1 MADGKKKILVLGAS
15 GMLGSAMLR
24 VLAGDRMLEAY
35 GAVRSPGVIAQF
47 AETPRD
53 RFLVGTDV
61 LDEQGLVSLF
71 GKVRPDIV
79 VNCVG
84 LIKQLESASDPIL
97 AIQINA
103 LLPHRL
109 LSICRLAGARLVH
122 ISTDCV
128 FSGKK
133 GMYRESDPSD
143 ACDLYG
149 KSKYLGEIADAE
161 DAITLR
167 TSIIGHE
174 LGSHHGLLEWFLHAK
189 GTVMGFT
196 EAYFSGLPTVELA
209 RIVCDLVIPKPELHG
224 LYHVSVDRI
233 SKLDLLTLVSEI
245 YADNKEIV
253 PDPALKID
261 RSLNSDR
268 FRAATG
274 YRPPSWRDLV
284 TAMHD
289 FR

>member
-1 MADGKKKILVLGAS
+1 
-15 GMLGSAMLR
+15 MLGSAMLR
-24 VLAGDRMLEAY
+24 VLAADRSLDAY
-35 GAVRSPGVIAQF
+35 GSVRSAGVASRFPEAVRNCLV
-47 AETPRD
+47 
-53 RFLVGTDV
+53 VGTDV

-71 GKVRPDIV
+71 GKVRPDVV

-84 LIKQLESASDPIL
+84 LIKQLESAKDPIP
-97 AIQINA
+97 AIQVNA

-109 LSICRLAGARLVH
+109 LSVCRVAGARLIH

-128 FSGKK
+128 FDGQK
-133 GMYRESDPSD
+133 GSYREADSSN
-143 ACDLYG
+143 AYDLYG
-149 KSKYLGEIADAE
+149 RSKYLGEIADAE

-174 LGSHHGLLEWFLHAK
+174 LGSRNGLVEWFLHEQ
-189 GTVMGFT
+189 GTVKGFK

-209 RIVCDLVIPKPELHG
+209 HLVRDLVIPRADLHG

-233 SKLDLLTLVSEI
+233 SKFELLTLVSQS
-245 YADNKEIV
+245 YGVGKEIV
-253 PDPALKID
+253 PDSALRID

-274 YRPPSWRDLV
+274 YTPPSWRDLV
-284 TAMHD
+284 TAMRD
-289 FR
+289 FH